1 LLTFCST
8 LLKLSVKQEGT
19 VAQEFGE
26 QIRQARKNKGYSQRD
41 LAKLVGLDFTYLS
54 KLENKRADYP
64 PKEDVIR
71 NLAKH
76 LDLDPEELVFLA
88 GRIPESNEDFLKQN
102 YKEMPVLFRRMQEN
116 PELAQKI
123 FEEVKRDRQKGE

>member
-1 LLTFCST
+1 M
-8 LLKLSVKQEGT
+8 
-19 VAQEFGE
+19 AQEFGE
-26 QIRQARKNKGYSQRD
+26 QIRQARKTKGYSQRD

-76 LDLDPEELVFLA
+76 LDLNPEELIFLA
-88 GRIPESNEDFLKQN
+88 GRIPESNEEFLKRN

-116 PELAQKI
+116 PEFAQKV
-123 FEEVKRDRQKGE
+123 FDEMKQDRQQGE